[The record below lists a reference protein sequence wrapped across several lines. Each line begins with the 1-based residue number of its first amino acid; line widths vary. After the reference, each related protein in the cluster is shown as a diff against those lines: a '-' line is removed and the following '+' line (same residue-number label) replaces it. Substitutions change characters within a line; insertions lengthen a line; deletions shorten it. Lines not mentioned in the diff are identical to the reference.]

1 MYIIFN
7 LDPDGDS
14 YSLHGKI
21 EDARYIFD
29 RKVKEWSEAV
39 NNREEVGWDDYKT
52 LLCEITNL
60 SDFGFGNYG
69 DVYGMTII
77 DSLNWDDEWHSQ
89 NT

>member
-14 YSLHGKI
+14 YSLHGRI
-21 EDARYIFD
+21 EDARYVFD
-29 RKVKEWSEAV
+29 QKVQSWSTAV

-60 SDFGFGNYG
+60 SDFGFGAYG

-77 DSLNWDDEWHSQ
+77 DSLNWDDE
-89 NT
+89 

>member
-14 YSLHGKI
+14 YSLHGRI
-21 EDARYIFD
+21 EDARYVFD
-29 RKVKEWSEAV
+29 KKVKRWSTAV

-60 SDFGFGNYG
+60 SDFGFGAYG

-77 DSLNWDDEWHSQ
+77 DSLNWDDE
-89 NT
+89 

>member
-77 DSLNWDDEWHSQ
+77 DSLNWDDE
-89 NT
+89 

>member
-14 YSLHGKI
+14 YSLHGRI
-21 EDARYIFD
+21 EDARYVFD
-29 RKVKEWSEAV
+29 RKVQDWSKAV

-60 SDFGFGNYG
+60 SDFGFGAYG

-77 DSLNWDDEWHSQ
+77 DSLNWDDE
-89 NT
+89 

>member
-29 RKVKEWSEAV
+29 RKVKQWSEAV

-77 DSLNWDDEWHSQ
+77 DSLNWDDE
-89 NT
+89 

>member
-1 MYIIFN
+1 MYMIFN

-14 YSLHGKI
+14 YSIHGKM

-29 RKVKEWSEAV
+29 KKVKRWSEAV

-52 LLCEITNL
+52 LLCNITNL
-60 SDFGFGNYG
+60 SDFGFGSQG

-77 DSLNWDDEWHSQ
+77 DSLNWDDE
-89 NT
+89 

>member
-1 MYIIFN
+1 MYMIFN

-14 YSLHGKI
+14 YSIHGKI

-29 RKVKEWSEAV
+29 KKEKRWSEAV
-39 NNREEVGWDDYKT
+39 NNREEIGWDDYKT

-60 SDFGFGNYG
+60 SDFGFGSYV
-69 DVYGMTII
+69 DVYGMNII
-77 DSLNWDDEWHSQ
+77 DSLTWDDEWHSQ